1 MQKPTPVSN
10 FAAAKGKS
18 IYAVLNLCQTLDW
31 LVSAVNNLAGG
42 NGIAVDGVNNGKP
55 VISAKLLAGDNVNI
69 AVTPKGSL
77 KISAS
82 GGGLTI
88 GVGGTD
94 YADVGKITFASASDS
109 AVTFAASRSGNDL
122 TLTIGVHYAD

>member
-18 IYAVLNLCQTLDW
+18 IYAVPNLCQTLDW
-31 LVSAVNNLAGG
+31 LVSALNNLAGG

-55 VISAKLLAGDNVNI
+55 VISAKLLAGDNVSI
-69 AVTPKGSL
+69 EVTPKGSL

-82 GGGLTI
+82 GGRLTI
-88 GVGGTD
+88 GVGGAD

-109 AVTFAASRSGNDL
+109 AVTFAASQSGNDL